1 MKDILKEFLDK
12 YPQFYYR
19 EPEGNHHKY
28 SSVLAE
34 AFREKRSADKLVGLF
49 QDVNRPIRIWREQEQ
64 EYLYNLRYDVNLDDI
79 RRVRFYRDEYISQNL
94 LGSTDLYLNVATGSD
109 HLGDTTGANAYN
121 GVNIESSNEWSDEGE
136 RSFKVAFPGLLDN
149 EAVHLL
155 PNVGNQLLV
164 QEGDERTISMQVKG
178 HDPQDNLVPLNV
190 ATGTDTTSTTS
201 DFWANGDDVGIS
213 SINWDKF
220 TGNRS
225 IRATIP
231 ANHPIGAGIG
241 MNSFDVEPNSTYSI
255 LVAVKSSI
263 GYENRVTVEE
273 RTSDDLFIKETVKTF
288 MGIGD
293 WELIELD
300 NIEFTTGTK
309 ARIYLGTNTVNPIQ
323 ITIYADAFAFVKDT
337 QVYGIPNPATG
348 LVESKIRLQLT
359 GRDSSS
365 VLTND
370 ESYTDFIL
378 SSIPQ
383 KIIVSRKFSNPE
395 TTRFNIQ
402 FFNSYKAH
410 TDFYFDRVMVNTGLE
425 PLPYDYVNYTK
436 KLLHDS
442 GELPEGTD
450 HYQGGYDTTDPIN
463 IIPLLRFYL
472 EVDTWDEDFYTKGFP
487 ENNTPQGDKYDHDQG
502 LDILGNYYG
511 VPRRIHKT
519 NLTPYQYPYTYPQY
533 CIDETEWDYTYEN
546 RIKQCMID
554 YREMK
559 LVEAEIKKHFNII
572 PQVEGRWRHICRQ
585 NISDMAPLDNAQYMA
600 TKEWNSGVFDITS
613 DLKHVPPNLNPPD
626 VDVMQGIVNKAFPL
640 GKKAYYHISG
650 RYPTAS
656 DPPLEDT
663 LSFDDSDGILFR
675 YQVPPDLLGLD
686 DNVAFNFPDNI
697 NIREDLA
704 NFHDTANFKLPG
716 GFTDTTLITDNIG
729 RRIYTPTLYHD
740 THTDFSN
747 DILTGCSVTGTGTGA
762 YIKLDPVNT
771 NQNKSPTGQ
780 SQSGDGFPWAN
791 PGNVV
796 DSDLLTYGE
805 SKKPAPVNGNTG
817 YKPSDTQI
825 NVNDW
830 PYSSR
835 RWGHSGPA
843 MSAVEVN
850 DGTACYADVPSAS
863 RTSDILRVTNFKFN
877 VPSDATIKG
886 VTVRVKRRQS
896 GSGPIAYDNL
906 VKLVYNGNER
916 GDNRASTDVWPQSF
930 ATKTYGGSSTNWNAN
945 LTPAMVNS
953 STFGVDIQ
961 FYNASS
967 YSLSA
972 FIDYIDIKIDY
983 TIPSELNTPKI
994 LNLTGL
1000 SYSIPS
1006 GTTVVGLVA
1015 AVKSYCETENRVVT
1029 VNVTAGGVSKTRNLT
1044 PPTSAAYV
1052 YAGGENDLW
1061 NGLPTTPS
1069 SYNNVTMSLD
1079 VTTQFLLR
1087 IYHIIL
1093 YVYYKRLDGTVETA
1107 TITVPT
1113 GSLGWDKIESNETTP
1128 TNSSIKWDV
1137 INPTNDTILLSNKTT
1152 PIDISSLTG
1161 NLKLKA
1167 KLATTNINN
1176 IPRIDWFR
1184 VKYEKNY

>member
-121 GVNIESSNEWSDEGE
+121 GASIESSNEWSDEGE
-136 RSFKVAFPGLLDN
+136 RSFKVTFPGLLDN

-164 QEGDERTISMQVKG
+164 QEGDERTISMRVKG
-178 HDPQDNLVPLNV
+178 HDSQYNYVPLNV
-190 ATGTDTTSTTS
+190 ATGTDTLSNITHFFKYGEDTIIEST
-201 DFWANGDDVGIS
+201 IEE
-213 SINWDKF
+213 KF

-225 IRATIP
+225 IKATIP
-231 ANHPIGAGIG
+231 GVTTSEGIITS
-241 MNSFDVEPNSTYSI
+241 SFSVEPDSIYSCM
-255 LVAVKSSI
+255 VAVKAPI
-263 GYENRVTVEE
+263 GFSGRLYVHERDSDEVIVKNNWIVFTGTGNWQIVEFNDI
-273 RTSDDLFIKETVKTF
+273 T
-288 MGIGD
+288 
-293 WELIELD
+293 
-300 NIEFTTGTK
+300 FTTGTK
-309 ARIYLGTNTVNPIQ
+309 ARIYVSPNIAYGSSIS
-323 ITIYADAFAFVKDT
+323 IYADAFAFVKDT
-337 QVYGIPNPATG
+337 RIYGVPNPVTG
-348 LVESKIRLQLT
+348 LVESKIDLRLT
-359 GRDSSS
+359 GRNDNGVLSKDSS
-365 VLTND
+365 VKAL
-370 ESYTDFIL
+370 IL
-378 SSIPQ
+378 SSVPQ
-383 KIIVSRKFSNPE
+383 TVTLSRKFSKEE

-442 GELPEGTD
+442 GELPEGTH
-450 HYQGGYDTTDPIN
+450 HYKGEYDTTDPIN
-463 IIPLLRFYL
+463 IIPNLRFYL

-585 NISDMAPLDNAQYMA
+585 NISNMAPEEEAQYMA

-704 NFHDTANFKLPG
+704 NFHDTVNFKLPG

-740 THTDFSN
+740 THTDFGD

-805 SKKPAPVNGNTG
+805 SKKPAPVKGNTG

-1006 GTTVVGLVA
+1006 DTTVVGLVA

-1029 VNVTAGGVSKTRNLT
+1029 VNVTAGGVSKTRDLT

-1079 VTTQFLLR
+1079 VSTRFLLR

>member
-121 GVNIESSNEWSDEGE
+121 GASIESSNEWSDEGE
-136 RSFKVAFPGLLDN
+136 RSFKVTFPGLLDN

-164 QEGDERTISMQVKG
+164 QEGDERTISMRVKG
-178 HDPQDNLVPLNV
+178 HDSQYNYVPLNV
-190 ATGTDTTSTTS
+190 ATGTDTLSNITHFFKYGEDTIIEST
-201 DFWANGDDVGIS
+201 IEE
-213 SINWDKF
+213 KF

-225 IRATIP
+225 IKATIP
-231 ANHPIGAGIG
+231 GVTTSEGIITS
-241 MNSFDVEPNSTYSI
+241 SFSVEPDSIYSCM
-255 LVAVKSSI
+255 VAVKAPI
-263 GYENRVTVEE
+263 GFSGRLYVHERDSDEVIVKNNWIVFTGTGNWQIVEFNDI
-273 RTSDDLFIKETVKTF
+273 T
-288 MGIGD
+288 
-293 WELIELD
+293 
-300 NIEFTTGTK
+300 FTTGTK
-309 ARIYLGTNTVNPIQ
+309 ARIYVSPNIAYGSSIS
-323 ITIYADAFAFVKDT
+323 IYADAFAFVKDT
-337 QVYGIPNPATG
+337 RIYGVPNPVTG
-348 LVESKIRLQLT
+348 LVESKIDLRLT
-359 GRDSSS
+359 GRNDNGVLSKDSS
-365 VLTND
+365 VKAL
-370 ESYTDFIL
+370 IL
-378 SSIPQ
+378 SSVPQ
-383 KIIVSRKFSNPE
+383 TVTLSRKFSKEE

-410 TDFYFDRVMVNTGLE
+410 TDFYFDRVMINDGLE

-442 GELPEGTD
+442 GELPEGTH
-450 HYQGGYDTTDPIN
+450 HYKGEYNTTDPIN
-463 IIPLLRFYL
+463 IIPNLRFYL

-572 PQVEGRWRHICRQ
+572 PKVEGRWRHICRQ
-585 NISDMAPLDNAQYMA
+585 NISNMAPEEEAQYMA

-704 NFHDTANFKLPG
+704 NFHDTVNFKLPG

-961 FYNASS
+961 FYNASR

-1006 GTTVVGLVA
+1006 DTTVVGLVA
-1015 AVKSYCETENRVVT
+1015 AVKSYCETENGVVT

-1113 GSLGWDKIESNETTP
+1113 GSLGWDKIESNETIP
-1128 TNSSIKWDV
+1128 ANSSIKWDV

>member
-109 HLGDTTGANAYN
+109 HLGDTTGANPFN
-121 GVNIESSNEWSDEGE
+121 GASIESSNEWSDEGE
-136 RSFKVAFPGLLDN
+136 RSFKVTFPGLLDN

-164 QEGDERTISMQVKG
+164 QEGDERTISMRVKG
-178 HDPQDNLVPLNV
+178 HDSQYNYVPLNV
-190 ATGTDTTSTTS
+190 ATGTDTLSNITHFFKYGEDTIIEST
-201 DFWANGDDVGIS
+201 IEE
-213 SINWDKF
+213 KF

-225 IRATIP
+225 IKATIP
-231 ANHPIGAGIG
+231 GVTTSEGIITS
-241 MNSFDVEPNSTYSI
+241 SFSVEPDSIYSCM
-255 LVAVKSSI
+255 VAVKAPI
-263 GYENRVTVEE
+263 GFSGRLYVHERDSDEVIVKNNWIVFTGTGNWQIVEFNDI
-273 RTSDDLFIKETVKTF
+273 T
-288 MGIGD
+288 
-293 WELIELD
+293 
-300 NIEFTTGTK
+300 FTTGTK
-309 ARIYLGTNTVNPIQ
+309 ARIYVSPNIAYGSSIS
-323 ITIYADAFAFVKDT
+323 IYADAFAFVKDT
-337 QVYGIPNPATG
+337 RIYGVPNPVTG
-348 LVESKIRLQLT
+348 LVESKIDLRLT
-359 GRDSSS
+359 GRNDNGVLSKDSS
-365 VLTND
+365 VKAL
-370 ESYTDFIL
+370 IL
-378 SSIPQ
+378 SSVPQ
-383 KIIVSRKFSNPE
+383 TVTLSRKFSKEE

-410 TDFYFDRVMVNTGLE
+410 TDFYFDRVMINDGLE

-442 GELPEGTD
+442 GELPEGTH
-450 HYQGGYDTTDPIN
+450 HYKGEYNTTDPIN
-463 IIPLLRFYL
+463 IIPNLRFYL

-585 NISDMAPLDNAQYMA
+585 NISNMAPEEEAQYMA

-704 NFHDTANFKLPG
+704 NFHDTVNFKLPG

-805 SKKPAPVNGNTG
+805 SKKPAPVKGNTG

-1006 GTTVVGLVA
+1006 DTTVVGLVA
-1015 AVKSYCETENRVVT
+1015 AVKSYCETENGVVT

-1079 VTTQFLLR
+1079 VTTQYLLR

-1113 GSLGWDKIESNETTP
+1113 GSLGWDKIESNETIP
-1128 TNSSIKWDV
+1128 ANSSIKWDV

>member
-79 RRVRFYRDEYISQNL
+79 RRVRFYRDEYVS
-94 LGSTDLYLNVATGSD
+94 
-109 HLGDTTGANAYN
+109 
-121 GVNIESSNEWSDEGE
+121 
-136 RSFKVAFPGLLDN
+136 
-149 EAVHLL
+149 
-155 PNVGNQLLV
+155 
-164 QEGDERTISMQVKG
+164 
-178 HDPQDNLVPLNV
+178 
-190 ATGTDTTSTTS
+190 
-201 DFWANGDDVGIS
+201 
-213 SINWDKF
+213 
-220 TGNRS
+220 
-225 IRATIP
+225 
-231 ANHPIGAGIG
+231 
-241 MNSFDVEPNSTYSI
+241 
-255 LVAVKSSI
+255 
-263 GYENRVTVEE
+263 EN
-273 RTSDDLFIKETVKTF
+273 
-288 MGIGD
+288 
-293 WELIELD
+293 
-300 NIEFTTGTK
+300 
-309 ARIYLGTNTVNPIQ
+309 
-323 ITIYADAFAFVKDT
+323 
-337 QVYGIPNPATG
+337 
-348 LVESKIRLQLT
+348 
-359 GRDSSS
+359 
-365 VLTND
+365 
-370 ESYTDFIL
+370 
-378 SSIPQ
+378 
-383 KIIVSRKFSNPE
+383 
-395 TTRFNIQ
+395 
-402 FFNSYKAH
+402 
-410 TDFYFDRVMVNTGLE
+410 
-425 PLPYDYVNYTK
+425 VNYTK

-442 GELPEGTD
+442 GELPEGTH
-450 HYQGGYDTTDPIN
+450 HYKGEYNTTDPIN
-463 IIPLLRFYL
+463 IIPNLRFYL

-572 PQVEGRWRHICRQ
+572 PKVEGRWRHICRQ

-663 LSFDDSDGILFR
+663 LSFDDGILFR

-740 THTDFSN
+740 THTDFGD

-805 SKKPAPVNGNTG
+805 SKKPAPVKGNTG

-896 GSGPIAYDNL
+896 GWGPIAYDNL

-961 FYNASS
+961 FYNASR

-972 FIDYIDIKIDY
+972 FIDYIDIQIDY

-1006 GTTVVGLVA
+1006 DTTVVGLVA
-1015 AVKSYCETENRVVT
+1015 AVKSYCETENGVVT

>member
-121 GVNIESSNEWSDEGE
+121 GASIESSNEWSDEGE
-136 RSFKVAFPGLLDN
+136 RSFKVTFPGLLDN

-164 QEGDERTISMQVKG
+164 QEGDERTISMRVKG
-178 HDPQDNLVPLNV
+178 HDSQYNYVPLNV
-190 ATGTDTTSTTS
+190 ATGTDTLSNITHFFKYGEDTIIEST
-201 DFWANGDDVGIS
+201 IEE
-213 SINWDKF
+213 KF

-225 IRATIP
+225 IKATIP
-231 ANHPIGAGIG
+231 GVTTSEGIITS
-241 MNSFDVEPNSTYSI
+241 SFSVEPDSIYSCM
-255 LVAVKSSI
+255 VAVKAPI
-263 GYENRVTVEE
+263 GFSGRLYVHERDSDEVIVKNNWIVFTGTGNWQIVEFNDI
-273 RTSDDLFIKETVKTF
+273 T
-288 MGIGD
+288 
-293 WELIELD
+293 
-300 NIEFTTGTK
+300 FTTGTK
-309 ARIYLGTNTVNPIQ
+309 ARIYVSPNIAYGSSIS
-323 ITIYADAFAFVKDT
+323 IYADAFAFVKDT
-337 QVYGIPNPATG
+337 RIYGVPNPVTG
-348 LVESKIRLQLT
+348 LVESKIDLRLT
-359 GRDSSS
+359 GRNDNGVLSKDSS
-365 VLTND
+365 VKAL
-370 ESYTDFIL
+370 IL
-378 SSIPQ
+378 SSVPQ
-383 KIIVSRKFSNPE
+383 TVTLSRKFSKEE

-410 TDFYFDRVMVNTGLE
+410 TDFYFDRVMINDGLE

-463 IIPLLRFYL
+463 IIPNLRFYL

-585 NISDMAPLDNAQYMA
+585 NISNMAPEEEAQYMA

-704 NFHDTANFKLPG
+704 NFHDTVNFKLPG

-805 SKKPAPVNGNTG
+805 SKKPAPVKGNTG

-1006 GTTVVGLVA
+1006 DTTVVGLVA
-1015 AVKSYCETENRVVT
+1015 AVKSYCETENGVVT
-1029 VNVTAGGVSKTRNLT
+1029 VNVTAGGVSKTRDLT

>member
-121 GVNIESSNEWSDEGE
+121 GASIESSNEWSDEGE
-136 RSFKVAFPGLLDN
+136 RSFKVTFPGLLDN

-164 QEGDERTISMQVKG
+164 QEGDERTISMRVKG
-178 HDPQDNLVPLNV
+178 HDSQYNYVPLNV
-190 ATGTDTTSTTS
+190 ATGTDTLSNITHFFKYGEDTIIEST
-201 DFWANGDDVGIS
+201 IEE
-213 SINWDKF
+213 KF

-225 IRATIP
+225 IKATIP
-231 ANHPIGAGIG
+231 GVTTSEGIITS
-241 MNSFDVEPNSTYSI
+241 SFSVEPDSIYSCM
-255 LVAVKSSI
+255 VAVKAPI
-263 GYENRVTVEE
+263 GFSGRLYVHERDSDEVIVKNNWIVFTGTGNWQIVEFNDI
-273 RTSDDLFIKETVKTF
+273 T
-288 MGIGD
+288 
-293 WELIELD
+293 
-300 NIEFTTGTK
+300 FTTGTK
-309 ARIYLGTNTVNPIQ
+309 ARIYVSPNIAYGSSIS
-323 ITIYADAFAFVKDT
+323 IYADAFAFVKDT
-337 QVYGIPNPATG
+337 RIYGVPNPVTG
-348 LVESKIRLQLT
+348 LVESKIDLRLT
-359 GRDSSS
+359 GRNDNGVLSKDSS
-365 VLTND
+365 VKAL
-370 ESYTDFIL
+370 IL
-378 SSIPQ
+378 SSVPQ
-383 KIIVSRKFSNPE
+383 TVTLSRKFSKEE

-410 TDFYFDRVMVNTGLE
+410 TDFYFDRVMINDGLE

-442 GELPEGTD
+442 GELPEGTH
-450 HYQGGYDTTDPIN
+450 HYKGEYDTTDPIN
-463 IIPLLRFYL
+463 IIPNLRFYL

-585 NISDMAPLDNAQYMA
+585 NISNMAPEEEAQYMA

-704 NFHDTANFKLPG
+704 NFHDTVNFKLPG

-740 THTDFSN
+740 THTDFGD

-805 SKKPAPVNGNTG
+805 SKKPAPVKGNTG

-930 ATKTYGGSSTNWNAN
+930 ATKTYGGSSTDWNAN

-1006 GTTVVGLVA
+1006 DTTVVGLVA

-1079 VTTQFLLR
+1079 VSTQFLLR

-1113 GSLGWDKIESNETTP
+1113 GSLGWDKIESNETIP
-1128 TNSSIKWDV
+1128 ANSSIKWDV